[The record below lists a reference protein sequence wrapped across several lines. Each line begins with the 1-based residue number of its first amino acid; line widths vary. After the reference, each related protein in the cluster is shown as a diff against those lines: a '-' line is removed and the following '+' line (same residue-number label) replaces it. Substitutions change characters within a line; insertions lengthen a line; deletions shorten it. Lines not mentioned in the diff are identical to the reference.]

1 MQSSRFCS
9 YFYEYQLDKWISLAS
24 CCIVVSMNILNIFK
38 RKPEHSTKDYI
49 RLFFTGFTMGSADI
63 VPGVSGGT
71 IAFIFGVYEE
81 LIDSIKTVSGEVLK
95 LFLRG
100 KIKEGWAKIPFHFLI
115 PLGLG
120 LVTAVL
126 TLTELLSRLLE
137 TQPVNIWSFFF
148 GLVVASIFFVGK
160 AIEKWNLATLLVLLI
175 GAIMAYYI
183 TILPPTENSESLPF
197 LFLSGALAICAMILP
212 GISGAF
218 ILVLLGSYK
227 TILDAVHERNV
238 QIIATVGLGAI
249 FGLLS
254 FAKLLKWM
262 FNHYKNITLALL
274 TGFILGSLNKI
285 WPWKEVLETR
295 MFGDKIITVK
305 ERNISPFGFDGDPQ
319 VTYALIAAIIGFS
332 LIFILERTASKK

>member
-1 MQSSRFCS
+1 M
-9 YFYEYQLDKWISLAS
+9 A
-24 CCIVVSMNILNIFK
+24 
-38 RKPEHSTKDYI
+38 
-49 RLFFTGFTMGSADI
+49 MGAADV

-71 IAFIFGVYEE
+71 IAFISGIYEE
-81 LIDSIKTVSGEVLK
+81 LITSINNIEPSLFKVWKNEGFNVFWRKLNGNFLVA
-95 LFLRG
+95 LFLG
-100 KIKEGWAKIPFHFLI
+100 IAISILSLAKFISWL
-115 PLGLG
+115 
-120 LVTAVL
+120 LVNEAI
-126 TLTELLSRLLE
+126 LL
-137 TQPVNIWSFFF
+137 WSFFF

-160 AIEKWNLATLLVLLI
+160 AIEKWNIAAVLVLLI
-175 GAIMAYYI
+175 GAALAYYI
-183 TILPPTENSESLPF
+183 TILPPSENVESLPF
-197 LFLSGALAICAMILP
+197 LFLSGALAVCAMILP

-285 WPWKEVLETR
+285 WPWKEVLETQT
-295 MFGDKIITVK
+295 FGDKIITVK
-305 ERNISPFGFDGDPQ
+305 EQNISPMAFDGDAQ
-319 VTYALIAAIIGFS
+319 ITYAIIAAIIGFS
-332 LIFILERTASKK
+332 LIFVLERTASKK